1 MIIQIET
8 LHTAPSHRRS
18 FIADR
23 ADEQTELLYGLSDL
37 IRYNWPKLAIQKALT
52 GLARNIAAAKPAP
65 GLVAQI
71 TGSLVA
77 PPAPLPRAIT
87 HSMVGAVVHKYSHAT
102 GA

>member
-1 MIIQIET
+1 MIIQIKI
-8 LHTAPSHRRS
+8 LHSDPSHRRS
-18 FIADR
+18 FIANR

-37 IRYNWPKLAIQKALT
+37 IRYNWPKLAIPKALT

-65 GLVAQI
+65 GLVA
-71 TGSLVA
+71 
-77 PPAPLPRAIT
+77 PPALLPRAII